1 MSAQEILNK
10 IGGQEAVR
18 EYLRGVE
25 AGSETDLDARR
36 AMLTAIGSL
45 RSAGVYDVMA
55 DAEPDIYAQCCLLL
69 CRMWTD
75 AEDGVSEK
83 ILYQY
88 THLMLQLRYD
98 ERNAADA

>member
-1 MSAQEILNK
+1 MTAQEILDK
-10 IGGQEAVR
+10 LGGQEMVR
-18 EYLRGVE
+18 QYLRGVE
-25 AGSETDLDARR
+25 TDSETDLDARR

-83 ILYQY
+83 ILDQY
-88 THLMLQLRYD
+88 THLMLQMRYD
-98 ERNAADA
+98 GRNAADA